1 MTRQYFVGIGAQK
14 AGTTWLGEY
23 LDNHPQVG
31 FSPIKEL
38 HYFDAVYL
46 DELCGF
52 FNEDFRM
59 EFRELVCNR
68 KNDLSDPELNRY
80 LRCLC
85 LRLEMNNNPR
95 RYNDYFDLLSEDD
108 HSLFGEITPS
118 YSMLDAQGFRA
129 ILGRYPD
136 AKFIFILRD
145 PVERY
150 WSNLRFYET
159 LYGVESF
166 NAREQI
172 IPGLSNPDFYLRTDY
187 KRTLTELYKV
197 TSRDRVCIVFYE
209 ALMRADTHERELKK
223 ITSFLGIDY
232 VEGDLGNRVNV
243 SKTLGIDSDSVIEI
257 AGKFLHVYN
266 YVMQLPGMSLPDNW
280 SGNMALVKKN
290 RNDGFSRYLS

>member
-1 MTRQYFVGIGAQK
+1 MTTQYFVGIGAQK
-14 AGTTWLGEY
+14 AGTTWLGKY
-23 LDNHPQVG
+23 LDHHPQVG

-46 DELCGF
+46 EELCGF
-52 FNEDFRM
+52 FNEDFRA
-59 EFRELVCNR
+59 EFREIVCSR
-68 KNDLSDPELNRY
+68 KNDLSDPGLASY

-95 RYNDYFDLLSEDD
+95 RYNDYFDLLSEDG
-108 HSLFGEITPS
+108 HRLVGEITPS
-118 YSMLDAQGFRA
+118 YSMLDAQGFGA
-129 ILGRYPD
+129 ILKRYPD

-166 NAREQI
+166 DAREQL

-187 KRTLTELYKV
+187 RRTLTELYKV
-197 TSRDRVCIVFYE
+197 TPMNRVCVVFYE
-209 ALMRADTHERELKK
+209 RLMSADTHEQELRK

-232 VEGDLGNRVNV
+232 LGGDLGNRVNV
-243 SKTLGIDSDSVIEI
+243 SKNIGIDSGSVIEI
-257 AGKFLHVYN
+257 VRRFSHVYD
-266 YVMQLPGMSLPDNW
+266 YVMQMPGMPLPDNW
-280 SGNMALVKKN
+280 SDNMALVKKN
-290 RNDGFSRYLS
+290 PAK